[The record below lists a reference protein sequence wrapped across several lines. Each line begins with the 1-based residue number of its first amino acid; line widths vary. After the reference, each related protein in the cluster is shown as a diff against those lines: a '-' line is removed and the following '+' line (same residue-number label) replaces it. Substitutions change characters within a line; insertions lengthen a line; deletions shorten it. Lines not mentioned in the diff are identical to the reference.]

1 MYNFP
6 GLKHLGRERMQ
17 ERHGRAGIHPRHD
30 LGRLVV
36 DFLREILN
44 QDAGTLIQGDF
55 IGVLGT

>member
-1 MYNFP
+1 MKDFP
-6 GLKHLGRERMQ
+6 GLKHLGRDAKQ